1 MLETTAVD
9 AMDGV
14 APARA
19 QPMLLGESP
28 QARALRA
35 RLPAIA
41 SAQRT
46 TLISG
51 PTGSGKDLVAHSL
64 HELSPRR
71 ARPLVT
77 VHCAAL
83 PEALVEAEMFG
94 HSRGAF
100 TGASQ
105 ARHGLIRSASDGT
118 LFLDEIDS
126 LPLAAQAKLLRFL
139 ETGEYRP
146 VGSDRVEQSLAWVI
160 AATNQDLSKRVREG
174 GFRADLLFRLQV
186 VRLTIPPLCE
196 RKEDVLPLAEHFL
209 AGLTGGAR
217 QFTDGARAALAAYA
231 WPGNIRELRHR
242 VESAV
247 ILDSSGP
254 TIGADALQLETASG
268 SSSGAPGPGGEPS
281 LQDLLWRLVASEG
294 LSLAQAIEKCER
306 LLLDAA
312 LRAEEHSRSRA
323 AGRLRVHVRTVFK
336 KLRKF
341 DAQLG
346 TLGPID
352 HAPTTIPR
360 EHLLD
365 RRWG

>member
-1 MLETTAVD
+1 MLETTATNT
-9 AMDGV
+9 MDGM
-14 APARA
+14 APVRA
-19 QPMLLGESP
+19 QPMLLGQSQ

-41 SAQRT
+41 CAQRT
-46 TLISG
+46 TLVSG
-51 PTGSGKDLVAHSL
+51 PTGCGKDLVAHSL

-71 ARPLVT
+71 ARPLIT

-160 AATNQDLSKRVREG
+160 AATNQDLSMRVREG
-174 GFRADLLFRLQV
+174 SFRADLLFRLEV

-209 AGLTGGAR
+209 ASLTGGAR
-217 QFTDGARAALAAYA
+217 QFTEGARGALEAYA
-231 WPGNIRELRHR
+231 WPGNVRELKHR

-247 ILDSSGP
+247 ILDNSGP
-254 TIGADALQLETASG
+254 TIGAEALQLQSASG
-268 SSSGAPGPGGEPS
+268 SSSEAPVPGGEPS

-294 LSLAQAIEKCER
+294 LSLAQAIAKCER

-323 AGRLRVHVRTVFK
+323 AARLRVHVRTVFK
-336 KLRKF
+336 KLQKT
-341 DAQLG
+341 DARLA
-346 TLGPID
+346 TSCPID
-352 HAPTTIPR
+352 HASTISLS
-360 EHLLD
+360 EHLLHQ
-365 RRWG
+365 RRG